1 MLRHFLHK
9 KPSNKEAVLAAL
21 GNLKKR
27 VEAMNI
33 PVIADDQDAGYD
45 MAVDEVL
52 ALIDDAI
59 NQTVSNT
66 DVDYSGGI

>member
-1 MLRHFLHK
+1 MFRKLLHR
-9 KPSNKEAVLAAL
+9 KPTNKDAILAAL
-21 GNLKKR
+21 RGLSSKIEK
-27 VEAMNI
+27 MNI

-45 MAVDEVL
+45 MAIDEVL

-59 NQTVSNT
+59 NQITSEQ

>member
-1 MLRHFLHK
+1 MFRKLLHR
-9 KPSNKEAVLAAL
+9 KPSGKDAALAAL
-21 GNLKKR
+21 RSISAQIEKL
-27 VEAMNI
+27 NI

-45 MAVDEVL
+45 MAIDEVL

-59 NQTVSNT
+59 NQITSDN